1 MHSQILSV
9 GFNLYTHTHTGYM
22 YVFNILNSWVYM
34 PAFGADGSHL
44 SNGAAVYTGPVF
56 AKIFSKWELCQ

>member
-1 MHSQILSV
+1 
-9 GFNLYTHTHTGYM
+9 
-22 YVFNILNSWVYM
+22 M

-56 AKIFSKWELCQ
+56 AKIFSK